1 MGRADRRSPSTSTPS
16 SLPRRRGRREYLLCW
31 LMASGRFGCHD
42 ISRHRWGG
50 STGWE
55 GCCFG
60 LLEGVGPVTVVADGV
75 VWLHCTRVGCYWTRV
90 GGTSGRW
97 GLRAVD
103 TTLGQW
109 IPTLVEQVDSG
120 PLLTG
125 PASNH
130 DHRAPAQATGRGR
143 WGRTCDGGA
152 GLCRTNHGLSLLRG
166 LVSTVLTLAS
176 PASARSAG
184 IVGILRFLLLC
195 AVPIRVNVS
204 AVDTHTPSCLV
215 SRPPS
220 PPGPPACPRFLPE
233 RVSQKS

>member
-1 MGRADRRSPSTSTPS
+1 MLAHGFWEVRMSRPPKTPVGRYW
-16 SLPRRRGRREYLLCW
+16 RRG
-31 LMASGRFGCHD
+31 
-42 ISRHRWGG
+42 GG
-50 STGWE
+50 
-55 GCCFG
+55 
-60 LLEGVGPVTVVADGV
+60 A
-75 VWLHCTRVGCYWTRV
+75 
-90 GGTSGRW
+90 SGRW

-130 DHRAPAQATGRGR
+130 DHRASAQATGRGR